1 MTVGV
6 KERKGQGRARA
17 RLKEMTWTT
26 LEKGSHR
33 QFGVNSLLLQSI
45 VLDPVDLKIFRNFSH
60 SWYCT
65 SSCLFS
71 VSSNNS
77 LSSGTGERRRFRRFV
92 VEGVVPRREPKRSE
106 CRVKEQKRMLLVK
119 EPMRILPHQLAV
131 WKEKEVV
138 DLVQD
143 VGVEGKFARNRFMCG
158 NNSVLDRLEVSNKFS
173 RATCTSLSL
182 NMYRGRG
189 RGRGSGRGPGRGSK
203 PKMCYNCGK
212 VGHIADDCPEERA
225 QGEARQEINKA
236 RTKYRRCFN
245 CGRVGHIS
253 ADCLKPPGNKSC
265 YNCGQEGHIAREC
278 PNPRQNTFVTEG
290 SDPGPTGE
298 M

>member
-1 MTVGV
+1 MI
-6 KERKGQGRARA
+6 
-17 RLKEMTWTT
+17 L
-26 LEKGSHR
+26 
-33 QFGVNSLLLQSI
+33 
-45 VLDPVDLKIFRNFSH
+45 VLHLFLP
-60 SWYCT
+60 
-65 SSCLFS
+65 FS

-158 NNSVLDRLEVSNKFS
+158 NNSVLDRLEVSNKCS

-278 PNPRQNTFVTEG
+278 PNPRQNTFVAES